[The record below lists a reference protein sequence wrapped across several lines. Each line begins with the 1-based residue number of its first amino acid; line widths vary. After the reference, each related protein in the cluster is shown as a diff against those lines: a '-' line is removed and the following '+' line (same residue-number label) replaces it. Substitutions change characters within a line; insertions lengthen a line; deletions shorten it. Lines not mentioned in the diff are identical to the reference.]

1 MHEHLN
7 GNKWLKVEPNL
18 MKKIDS
24 KTDLMNGQK
33 TDTKNGIAEIFTQ
46 IVILYLKR
54 NCYFY

>member
-33 TDTKNGIAEIFTQ
+33 PDTKNGIAEIFTQ